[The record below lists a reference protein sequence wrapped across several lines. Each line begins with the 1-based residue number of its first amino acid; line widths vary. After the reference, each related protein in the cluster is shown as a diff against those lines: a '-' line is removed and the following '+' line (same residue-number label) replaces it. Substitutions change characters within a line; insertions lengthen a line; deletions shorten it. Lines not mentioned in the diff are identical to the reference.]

1 MKGSF
6 ALDLLSCYLLNPST
20 FNRRNGLAYVTFTE
34 RDSVEKTLA
43 VQKHSIEG
51 CYVYCK
57 RVLSV
62 QELRARVP
70 KDDNREHW
78 SKGKKCRDL
87 PRCAS
92 VDDQPENIFQ
102 STEKSVV
109 KKDK

>member
-6 ALDLLSCYLLNPST
+6 ALDLFSCYLLNPST
-20 FNRRNGLAYVTFTE
+20 FNRRNGLAYVTFTQ

-43 VQKHSIEG
+43 VQKHSIDG

-70 KDDNREHW
+70 KDVNREHW
-78 SKGKKCRDL
+78 SKGKKYRDQ
-87 PRCAS
+87 PRCAL
-92 VDDQPENIFQ
+92 VDDQPENIIK
-102 STEKSVV
+102 STEKPVV